1 MSEFLNY
8 YLKLF
13 IFNVDDTSYERLEE
27 KKKSILL
34 NLFFYMF
41 FVALSLFVISNI
53 YKADYQTAIFNSVS
67 LVAGG
72 FTFLLLKKT
81 KDLLVPSLV
90 FVFIIFNIST
100 YFFLTGGSNESGIA
114 FALMLPLPVIL
125 ILGKERGIIA
135 LILFFIANALAYYFL
150 QDQPWCPNY
159 NYSLV
164 CRLSIVFLFIAAMAF
179 ANEFVFEILYNRLE
193 KLSISLKS
201 SQQKYKDLAVNK
213 EKFLSIIS
221 HDLSDHVGSFMAI
234 SSLLNEQYDEL
245 PKQER
250 MKLINN
256 MANVSKHNYKL
267 LHDLLT
273 WSTVQMDHIP
283 YSPKPFKLEK
293 IYREVIELFNPLI
306 EEKKLLIFL
315 KMKSNSEIYADY
327 HMASA
332 ILRNL
337 VSNAIKFS
345 HPGGEIR
352 ISAQEQDDKMLI
364 TVSDTGVGMTNE
376 ALLRFNSSLSFSNP
390 GTMQE
395 PGTGIGLILTK
406 EFVQKNDGQIYIESV
421 PGEGTTVSFTLP
433 LVD

>member
-1 MSEFLNY
+1 VSEFLNY

-41 FVALSLFVISNI
+41 FVALSLFIISNI
-53 YKADYQTAIFNSVS
+53 YRSDYQTAIFNLVS
-67 LVAGG
+67 LIAGG
-72 FTFLLLKKT
+72 LTFWLLKKM
-81 KDLLVPSLV
+81 KDLLIPSLI
-90 FVFIIFNIST
+90 FVLIIFTIST
-100 YFFLTGGSNESGIA
+100 YFLLTGGSNESGIA

-125 ILGKERGIIA
+125 ILGKGRGIIA
-135 LILFFIANALAYYFL
+135 LTVFFIANALAYYFL

-164 CRLSIVFLFIAAMAF
+164 CRLSIVFLFIAVMAF

-221 HDLSDHVGSFMAI
+221 HDLSDHVGSFMSI

-245 PKQER
+245 PKEER
-250 MKLINN
+250 IKLIKN

-283 YSPKPFKLEK
+283 YAPKAFKLEK
-293 IYREVIELFNPLI
+293 IYREVLELFNPLI
-306 EEKKLLIFL
+306 EEKKLLVFL
-315 KMKSNSEIYADY
+315 KMKSNSEIFADY
-327 HMASA
+327 HMTSA

-364 TVSDTGVGMTNE
+364 TISDTGVGMTHE

-390 GTMQE
+390 GTMME

-406 EFVQKNDGQIYIESV
+406 EFVQKNEGEIFIKSV
-421 PGEGTTVSFTLP
+421 PDEGTTVSFTLP

>member
-41 FVALSLFVISNI
+41 FVALSIFVISNI
-53 YKADYQTAIFNSVS
+53 YKANYQTAIFNSVS

-72 FTFLLLKKT
+72 LTFWLLKKK
-81 KDLLVPSLV
+81 KDLLIPSLI
-90 FVFIIFNIST
+90 FVLIIFTIST
-100 YFFLTGGSNESGIA
+100 YFLLTGGSNKSGIA

-125 ILGKERGIIA
+125 ILGKERGMIA

-159 NYSLV
+159 NFSLI

-245 PKQER
+245 SKEER
-250 MKLINN
+250 IKLIKN

-273 WSTVQMDHIP
+273 WSTVQMDYIP
-283 YSPKPFKLEK
+283 YSPKPFKLER

-315 KMKSNSEIYADY
+315 KMKSNSEIFADH

-352 ISAQEQDDKMLI
+352 ISAQERDDKMLI
-364 TVSDTGVGMTNE
+364 TVSDTGVGMNHE

-406 EFVQKNDGQIYIESV
+406 EFVQKNEGEIFIESV
-421 PGEGTTVSFTLP
+421 PDEGTTVSFTLP

>member
-1 MSEFLNY
+1 MSKLLNY

-13 IFNVDDTSYERLEE
+13 IFNIDDSSYERLEE

-34 NLFFYMF
+34 HLFFYLF
-41 FVALSLFVISNI
+41 FLSMGVFLFSNFYKKTYNTALFNG
-53 YKADYQTAIFNSVS
+53 TA
-67 LVAGG
+67 LLAGG
-72 FTFLLLKKT
+72 LTFWLLKK
-81 KDLLVPSLV
+81 KKSSVIPAFL
-90 FVFIIFNIST
+90 FVFIISAIST
-100 YFFLTGGSNESGIA
+100 YFFLTGGHNKSGVA

-135 LILFFIANALAYYFL
+135 LALFFLSNTLAYYFF
-150 QDQPWCPNY
+150 QNEPWCPHY
-159 NYSLV
+159 NFSLI
-164 CRLSIVFLFIAAMAF
+164 CRLSIVFLFISVIAF
-179 ANEFVFEILYNRLE
+179 ANEFIFEVLYTRLE
-193 KLSISLKS
+193 KLSTSLRI
-201 SQQKYKDLAVNK
+201 SQQKYKDLAINK

-245 PKQER
+245 PKEER
-250 MKLINN
+250 MKLIKN
-256 MANVSKHNYKL
+256 MAIVSKNNYKL

-293 IYREVIELFNPLI
+293 IYREVIELFNPLL
-306 EEKKLLIFL
+306 EEKQLSIFL
-315 KMKSNSEIYADY
+315 KMKSNSELFADY

-345 HPGGEIR
+345 QPGGEIR
-352 ISAQEQDDKMLI
+352 ISAKEREDMMVI
-364 TVSDTGVGMTNE
+364 SVSDRGVGMSKE
-376 ALLRFNSSLSFSNP
+376 ALMRFNSSLSFSEP

-406 EFVQKNDGQIYIESV
+406 EFVQKNEGRIYIDST
-421 PGEGTTVSFTLP
+421 PGKGTKVSFTLP
-433 LVD
+433 LVE

>member
-8 YLKLF
+8 YLRLF

-41 FVALSLFVISNI
+41 FIALSLFLISNI
-53 YKADYQTAIFNSVS
+53 YRADYQTAIFNTFS
-67 LVAGG
+67 LIAGIL
-72 FTFLLLKKT
+72 TFWLLKK
-81 KDLLVPSLV
+81 KKKLLTPSV
-90 FVFIIFNIST
+90 IFVLIIFTIST

-135 LILFFIANALAYYFL
+135 LVVFFIVNALAYFL
-150 QDQPWCPNY
+150 LRDQPWCPNY
-159 NYSLV
+159 NISLIS
-164 CRLSIVFLFIAAMAF
+164 RLSIVFLFISTMAF
-179 ANEFVFEILYNRLE
+179 ANEFVFEILYSRLE

-201 SQQKYKDLAVNK
+201 SQQKYKDLALNK

-245 PKQER
+245 PKEER
-250 MKLINN
+250 LKLIKN

-283 YSPKPFKLEK
+283 FSPKPFKLEK

-306 EEKKLLIFL
+306 EEKKLQIFL
-315 KMKSNSEIYADY
+315 KMKSNSEIFADY
-327 HMASA
+327 HMVSA

-352 ISAQEQDDKMLI
+352 ISAEERDDKMLI
-364 TVSDTGVGMTNE
+364 AVSDTGVGMSDV
-376 ALLRFNSSLSFSNP
+376 ALMRFNSSLSFSNP

-406 EFVQKNDGQIYIESV
+406 EFLQKNDGQIFIESV
-421 PGEGTTVSFTLP
+421 PNEGTTVNFTLP